1 MSGVAGR
8 GYGGTMCTKPIVE
21 DCGLYSQI
29 LSNPL
34 NVYKIVAAVS
44 TTDLTEDEVKELM
57 KKYLGVDGVFL
68 NGVTLK
74 PPSKVS
80 KEFIKVL
87 TDIANSIIELKNE
100 KEMIFKLENY
110 EYMLKDVENY
120 IEVIGQ
126 LIAVVI
132 FVVVVI
138 TKVIDP
144 R

>member
-1 MSGVAGR
+1 
-8 GYGGTMCTKPIVE
+8 MCIKSIVE

-57 KKYLGVDGVFL
+57 KKYLGVDEVFL

-74 PPSKVS
+74 LPPKVS

-87 TDIANSIIELKNE
+87 TGIANSIIELKNE

-126 LIAVVI
+126 LIAVAI
-132 FVVVVI
+132 AIVVVVV
-138 TKVIDP
+138 KVIGP
-144 R
+144 RPR